1 MVNFQ
6 RMGEPWYFTPLV
18 KHGNGNIPM
27 FFDDFPLPIA
37 MFDDLGMPNSCCEQT
52 GGQGNGFTTRPT
64 LKFE

>member
-18 KHGNGNIPM
+18 KHGNGNTPM

-37 MFDDLGMPNSCCEQT
+37 MFDDLGVC
-52 GGQGNGFTTRPT
+52 RT
-64 LKFE
+64 LVVSKREVKAMALPPDQP